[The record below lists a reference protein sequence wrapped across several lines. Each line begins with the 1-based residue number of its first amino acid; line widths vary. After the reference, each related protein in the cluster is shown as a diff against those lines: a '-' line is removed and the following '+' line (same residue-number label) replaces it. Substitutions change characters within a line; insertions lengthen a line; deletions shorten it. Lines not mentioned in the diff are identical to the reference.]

1 MSQNNNY
8 YAACP
13 VCGHKVCKAE
23 EGTAVEILCHKRGNL
38 VRVTVKDH
46 IIRTQIMDKG
56 KTLTYKNTT
65 QL

>member
-23 EGTAVEILCHKRGNL
+23 EGTAVEILCHKCGQL
-38 VRVTVKDH
+38 VRVLVKDH
-46 IIRTQIMDKG
+46 VIQTKIIVKENS
-56 KTLTYKNTT
+56 KK
-65 QL
+65 